1 MNEANDSKPSIRRT
15 AVLRLLVPAAT
26 VLVLK
31 GQSTYLL
38 HAMLGFKG
46 FVEEPRLENCLLF
59 FLFALLTFLPG
70 RLCVIAGI
78 ALTLGSS
85 VVGLID
91 AAYYRFFKDFPS
103 WFLLPGWRQT
113 GKVGDSLDSVLRGA
127 DSVLFLGC
135 IVVIV
140 MAWLTRSAW
149 KQPYGLK
156 IPCAL
161 LTTSVLISGLCFHSL
176 VPVRH
181 EQLQRRFQNVAISKV
196 FGPLFYHAYDSFEI
210 ARITLGLE
218 GGEDFDPARVAPLIE
233 KSRALSGA
241 ESPFLGMFQGQDLI
255 FIQLESLEDFALHA
269 EVSGKPVMPFLQRM
283 AKAGFSFRLFDQTH
297 LGRSADG
304 EFIYLNSLHPPGNRP
319 LPFAYPNNQFAGL
332 PVLFKEKGYE
342 TTYFHP
348 SDPNFWNSRSLAKSY
363 GFENLLFR
371 QELPIRDKTVEKRG
385 WGLTDKA
392 LFERVVE
399 TAEYATAPF
408 FYYVVTM
415 MCHHPYKELK
425 VSDTNFPAV
434 DNDSMVRCYLRCANL
449 RDQSIQALVEELGKT
464 ERGRRTVLCLI
475 GDHDSNLPTAEKN
488 LLGLPSFPESEAVPM
503 VLCTVEAA
511 LSGVPLLKGTQPT
524 KTFGAQMDVAP
535 TLGHVFALNMEQSVF
550 LGWNLLSK
558 QKNDSRMSRLGT
570 WMDPI
575 GTIKASEDSTEV
587 LDTSEFEVSEMLLQ
601 NDSIREMR
609 DQF

>member
-1 MNEANDSKPSIRRT
+1 MNDSKGFGIRRT
-15 AVLRLLVPAAT
+15 EVLRLIVPATT

-31 GQSTYLL
+31 GQSTYLFHSIL
-38 HAMLGFKG
+38 NLKG
-46 FVEEPRLENCLLF
+46 SVEEPSLENCLLL
-59 FLFALLTFLPG
+59 FLFALLSILPG

-78 ALTLGSS
+78 VLTLLSS

-91 AAYYRFFKDFPS
+91 ASYYRFFKDFPS

-113 GKVGDSLDSVLRGA
+113 AKVGESLDSVFRAG
-127 DSVLFLGC
+127 DSILFLGC
-135 IVVIV
+135 LLVIV
-140 MAWLTRSAW
+140 AAWLTRSAW
-149 KQPYGLK
+149 KQSYGLK
-156 IPCAL
+156 IPLVL
-161 LTTSVLISGLCFHSL
+161 LATSVIISIGCYHSL
-176 VPVRH
+176 SAVRH

-210 ARITLGLE
+210 ARISLGLE
-218 GGEDFDPARVAPLIE
+218 GGEDFDPAKVAPLIQ
-233 KSRALSGA
+233 KSRSLSEA
-241 ESPFLGMFQGQDLI
+241 DSPFLGMFQGQDLI
-255 FIQLESLEDFALHA
+255 FIQLESLEYFALNA
-269 EVSGKPVMPFLQRM
+269 EVDNKPVMPFLQKM

-332 PVLFKEKGYE
+332 PVLFTEKGYE

-348 SDPNFWNSRSLAKSY
+348 SDPNFWNSRSLAKAY
-363 GFENLLFR
+363 GFQNLLFR
-371 QELPIRDKTVEKRG
+371 QELPFRDKKTEKRG

-392 LFERVVE
+392 LFQRVVE
-399 TAEYATAPF
+399 RAEDATNPYF
-408 FYYVVTM
+408 FYVVTM

-425 VSDTNFPAV
+425 SEDTDFPPI
-434 DNDSMVRCYLRCANL
+434 DTESMVRCYLRCANL
-449 RDQSIQALVEELGKT
+449 RDQSLKNLVDGLGQS
-464 ERGRRTVLCLI
+464 ERGRRTVLCLV
-475 GDHDSNLPTAEKN
+475 GDHDSNIPANEKDR
-488 LLGLPSFPESEAVPM
+488 LGLPSFPESEAVPM

-511 LSGVPLLKGTQPT
+511 LSGAPLLKGTRPT
-524 KTFGAQMDVAP
+524 ENFGAQMDVAP

-550 LGWNLLSK
+550 LGWNLLTK

-570 WMDPI
+570 WMNPI
-575 GTIKASEDSTEV
+575 GTIKAPEDSTEV

-609 DQF
+609 GSL